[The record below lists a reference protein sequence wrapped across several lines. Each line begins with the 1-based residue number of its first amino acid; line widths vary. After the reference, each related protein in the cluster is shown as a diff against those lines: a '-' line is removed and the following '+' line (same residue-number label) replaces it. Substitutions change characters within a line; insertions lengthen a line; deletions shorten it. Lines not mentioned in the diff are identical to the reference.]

1 MTETLTVLLAAGG
14 PVAAILT
21 AMLPVLLQQGRSLR
35 REIILQSTN
44 LGAAVAGLRADLAE
58 MSTGSRADLAA
69 AVTDLRAD
77 LAEMRRDLTA
87 RLDSLTVRGGSA
99 KTRHVSAAVPEV
111 DQPVGN
117 GDGGTD

>member
-1 MTETLTVLLAAGG
+1 MLNAVVGSDQNHSVTRYAA
-14 PVAAILT
+14 PDSRITNPEA
-21 AMLPVLLQQGRSLR
+21 
-35 REIILQSTN
+35 QSTN

-99 KTRHVSAAVPEV
+99 KTRHVSEAVPEV

-117 GDGGTD
+117 TVS